1 MASLMTRGLA
11 EMARMGA
18 ALGANP
24 LTFLGLAGV
33 GDLTLTCTGE
43 LSRNR
48 QLGLQLAAGR
58 TAREIVASQQA
69 IAEGYRTAKAV
80 HRLAQREHVEMPI
93 SEAVYRVCH
102 EGSDVG
108 AEAARLMSRER
119 KDELEGVQVPRARF
133 EGAD

>member
-1 MASLMTRGLA
+1 MTRGLA
-11 EMARMGA
+11 ELTRLAT

-48 QLGLQLAAGR
+48 QLGIQLAEGR
-58 TAREIVASQQA
+58 SAREIVESQQA

-80 HRLAQREHVEMPI
+80 HRLAQREGVEMPI
-93 SEAVYRVCH
+93 AETMHAILYEDLSVRDAVDQLMNRALK
-102 EGSDVG
+102 
-108 AEAARLMSRER
+108 AE
-119 KDELEGVQVPRARF
+119 RA
-133 EGAD
+133 